1 VFTPPNGC
9 NGFYCGP
16 GLQALRTDRL
26 VRFLEIKIRFK
37 ELASRLTG
45 VSLPVFGVSWNPP
58 EPERKIV
65 RETLVFLEDRRALY
79 NDFAHEIED
88 QVAQS
93 VLQIRTEL
101 TNAIRRLSEDA
112 EAASSFRAMRA
123 ACREYLTDTSHRSP
137 RFFGA
142 MAELGR
148 LRGIFG
154 IHVAYLA
161 IKYGIDIEGDLS
173 SIIPLELRETLPNNE
188 EN

>member
-1 VFTPPNGC
+1 M
-9 NGFYCGP
+9 
-16 GLQALRTDRL
+16 
-26 VRFLEIKIRFK
+26 KIPFK
-37 ELASRLTG
+37 ELVSRLTG

-93 VLQIRTEL
+93 VLLIRTEL
-101 TNAIRRLSEDA
+101 TNVIRRFPEDA
-112 EAASSFRAMRA
+112 KAASSFRAMRA

-148 LRGIFG
+148 LRAIFG
-154 IHVAYLA
+154 VHIAYLA
-161 IKYGIDIEGDLS
+161 IEYGIDIEGDLA
-173 SIIPLELRETLPNNE
+173 SIVPLELREALPDNE
-188 EN
+188 ET

>member
-1 VFTPPNGC
+1 MDK
-9 NGFYCGP
+9 
-16 GLQALRTDRL
+16 GLL
-26 VRFLEIKIRFK
+26 VRFSEMKILFK

-58 EPERKIV
+58 EPERMIV
-65 RETLVFLEDRRALY
+65 REALVFLEDRRALY

-101 TNAIRRLSEDA
+101 TAAIRRLPENA

-123 ACREYLTDTSHRSP
+123 ACREYLTNTGHRSP
-137 RFFGA
+137 RFFGS
-142 MAELGR
+142 MADLGR

-154 IHVAYLA
+154 VHIAYLA
-161 IKYGIDIEGDLS
+161 IKYGIDIEGDLA
-173 SIIPLELRETLPNNE
+173 SIVPLELREVLPENE
-188 EN
+188 ET

>member
-1 VFTPPNGC
+1 M
-9 NGFYCGP
+9 
-16 GLQALRTDRL
+16 
-26 VRFLEIKIRFK
+26 KIRFK

-112 EAASSFRAMRA
+112 EAGVPNKITGILQPTEMKGVNMYTNRNSLPAWLLTGVLTLA
-123 ACREYLTDTSHRSP
+123 APLCINIILMSQQA
-137 RFFGA
+137 FFN
-142 MAELGR
+142 
-148 LRGIFG
+148 
-154 IHVAYLA
+154 
-161 IKYGIDIEGDLS
+161 
-173 SIIPLELRETLPNNE
+173 PLK
-188 EN
+188 

>member
-1 VFTPPNGC
+1 M
-9 NGFYCGP
+9 
-16 GLQALRTDRL
+16 
-26 VRFLEIKIRFK
+26 KIRFK

-112 EAASSFRAMRA
+112 EAGVPNKITGILQPTEMKGVNMYTNRNSLPAWLLTGVLTLA
-123 ACREYLTDTSHRSP
+123 APLCMAGDIRDTSH
-137 RFFGA
+137 
-142 MAELGR
+142 L
-148 LRGIFG
+148 I
-154 IHVAYLA
+154 
-161 IKYGIDIEGDLS
+161 
-173 SIIPLELRETLPNNE
+173 
-188 EN
+188 